1 MLTMLFGARVVLKVM
16 IAGLLLMLVGSML
29 LSW

>member
-1 MLTMLFGARVVLKVM
+1 MLSMLFGARAVLKVM
-16 IAGLLLMLVGSML
+16 IAGLLLMLFGGVL